1 MSGARSGL
9 VVAGL
14 LVAGLA
20 HAAAPVPD
28 VRIDDVGRFYRV
40 YDKSHGHPSAGQLQA
55 GYFDAGS
62 EALRS
67 FVDARIG
74 NATKLADAI
83 AKRPPVYEQARSCL
97 AALSDTKAQLPG
109 VYMRM
114 AALYPA
120 STFPPVTFVI
130 GRDSTG
136 GTTTPDGIVIG
147 LEKMCQATV
156 MGADAGDRFAHIIAH
171 ELAHVQQPASQA
183 DAPPG
188 ATLLFQAL
196 VEGGAELVAEL
207 TSGDVSYGQMKTWTR
222 GKECAIEHDF
232 QKDALGTDTS
242 RWLYNGFGT
251 PEKPGDLA
259 YWVGYRIARAYY
271 LRATDRKA
279 AIATLINV
287 DNASAPT
294 ILKDGGWQPQTGC

>member
-1 MSGARSGL
+1 MRTLPLA
-9 VVAGL
+9 AAL
-14 LVAGLA
+14 LAAGLA
-20 HAAAPVPD
+20 HAAAPAPD
-28 VRIDDVGRFYRV
+28 VRTDDVERFYRV
-40 YDKSHGHPSAGQLQA
+40 YDGAHGHPGAGELQA
-55 GYFDAGS
+55 SYFDAGS

-67 FVDARIG
+67 FVDSRIG
-74 NATKLADAI
+74 SATKLADAI
-83 AKRPPVYEQARSCL
+83 AKRPAVYEQARGCL

-120 STFPPVTFVI
+120 STFPAVTFVI

-136 GTTTPDGIVIG
+136 GTTTRDGIVIG
-147 LEKMCQATV
+147 LEKMCHATV
-156 MGADAGDRFAHIIAH
+156 MGADAGDRFTHIVAH
-171 ELAHVQQPASQA
+171 ELAHVQQPASQV
-183 DAPPG
+183 DAPQG

-207 TSGDVSYGQMKTWTR
+207 TSGDVSYGQLKSWTR
-222 GKECAIEHDF
+222 GQECAIERDF

-251 PEKPGDLA
+251 PDKPGDLA

-271 LRATDRKA
+271 LRSTDRKA

-294 ILKDGGWQPQTGC
+294 ILKVSGWTPQADC